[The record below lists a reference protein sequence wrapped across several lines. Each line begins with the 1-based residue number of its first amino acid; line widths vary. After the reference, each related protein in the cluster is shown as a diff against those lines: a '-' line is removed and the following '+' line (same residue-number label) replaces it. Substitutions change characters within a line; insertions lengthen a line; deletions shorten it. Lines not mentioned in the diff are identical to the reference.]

1 MTTRPSHPRLGRTRP
16 GRPPRGSEPRVSDV
30 PGVGEILELEIGA
43 VAHGGHCV
51 ARHEGRVVFVRH
63 TLPGERV
70 RARVTSTGSRFWR
83 ADAVEIT
90 SASPDRVTP
99 AWPAAGP
106 GGVGGGE
113 LSHVALEAQR
123 RWKAGVVTDQLRRIA
138 RYDGALL
145 DGFEVTA
152 APGDDAAGGLGYR
165 TRIDLVADSDGR
177 LGMHRFRS
185 HDVIAL
191 DPLPAGMP
199 LATAEVAALA
209 EAEGLFDRRWPPGT
223 RVEIVAPG
231 GAGGWSG
238 DPRVVGQSLDRPH
251 GNPPTTSGAGAA
263 GTSGAGAGG
272 GEALVLVDGEPWHRG
287 RVDARANA
295 RRAVREAVT
304 VRLPGTEEEA
314 TFTYRV
320 HAAGFWQVHR
330 AAPGLLAQAV
340 LDAVGPVAG
349 ATVLDLY
356 SGAGLFTLPLAAAVG
371 DGGTV
376 VAVEGDDGAVR
387 DARRNAHG
395 LDQVRLFAG
404 DVAEVLAGDDDG
416 APARADVIVLDPPRA
431 GAKRDVVAAIA
442 DRDPE
447 RVVYVACDPA
457 ALARDVGYFAQ
468 AGYHLTALRAF
479 DLFPHTHHVETVA
492 VLERA

>member
-1 MTTRPSHPRLGRTRP
+1 MTTRPSRPRTRP
-16 GRPPRGSEPRVSDV
+16 GRPPRGREPRVSDV
-30 PGVGEILELEIGA
+30 PGVGELLELEIGP

-83 ADAVEIT
+83 ADAVEVLEP
-90 SASPDRVTP
+90 SPDRVDP

-113 LSHVALEAQR
+113 LSHVALPAQR
-123 RWKAGVVTDQLRRIA
+123 RWKADVVAGQLRRIA
-138 RYDGALL
+138 RYDGPLL
-145 DGFEVTA
+145 DGLTVEA
-152 APGDDAAGGLGYR
+152 APGDDAAAGLGYR
-165 TRIDLVADSDGR
+165 TRIDLVADDGGR

-185 HDVIAL
+185 HDVVAL
-191 DPLPAGMP
+191 DALPAGMP
-199 LATAEVAALA
+199 LATPGVAELAAA
-209 EAEGLFDRRWPPGT
+209 EDVFERRWKPGT
-223 RVEIVAPG
+223 RVELVAPAG
-231 GAGGWSG
+231 PDGA
-238 DPRVVGQSLDRPH
+238 DA
-251 GNPPTTSGAGAA
+251 TAT
-263 GTSGAGAGG
+263 G
-272 GEALVLVDGEPWHRG
+272 GEAQGLVLVDGEPWHRG
-287 RVDARANA
+287 RVDSRPNA
-295 RRAVREAVT
+295 RRAVKESMT
-304 VRLPGTEEEA
+304 VRLPGAEDAT

-320 HAAGFWQVHR
+320 SAAGFWQVHR

-340 LDAVGPVAG
+340 LDAAGDVAG

-356 SGAGLFTLPLAAAVG
+356 SGAGLFTLPLAAAVRE
-371 DGGTV
+371 GGTV

-395 LDQVRLFAG
+395 LDQVRLLTG
-404 DVAEVLAGDDDG
+404 DVAEVLAGRG
-416 APARADVIVLDPPRA
+416 EAPARGRAAEPDAGGGPVHGRADVVVLDPPRA

-442 DRDPE
+442 DRDPA

-468 AGYHLTALRAF
+468 AGYHLTSLRAF
-479 DLFPHTHHVETVA
+479 DVFPHTHHVEAVA